1 MQAVVSK
8 PAPATGWIMP
18 SAVSKPAP
26 ASAVSKPKAAATGWI
41 IPPVMSETE
50 TPWTIS
56 LPCASCTQCNAI
68 VNYTKHQLQ
77 VECTSCCGAV
87 ICNKCFKRTDPICCV
102 FCKKTNGVKPNVYY
116 KGNQWQIKYASLLQ
130 MSDALAKMP
139 QFFTFLRRSFF
150 GQLDC
155 NDWND
160 VKVQMV
166 HEMYLSFMDKMNQRM
181 CLHLWGRFS
190 RNYLPQ
196 IQVIGG
202 TVPKFNFETMNF
214 VRINQDQLYS
224 WKPTKRQVSQFRFGL
239 ILKIAMKMAT
249 GPFKATLIDGCIQP
263 VYEIHQDILRMLLR
277 RKLKRM

>member
-1 MQAVVSK
+1 
-8 PAPATGWIMP
+8 
-18 SAVSKPAP
+18 
-26 ASAVSKPKAAATGWI
+26 
-41 IPPVMSETE
+41 
-50 TPWTIS
+50 
-56 LPCASCTQCNAI
+56 
-68 VNYTKHQLQ
+68 
-77 VECTSCCGAV
+77 
-87 ICNKCFKRTDPICCV
+87 
-102 FCKKTNGVKPNVYY
+102 VKPNVYY

-150 GQLDC
+150 GQLD
-155 NDWND
+155 WND
-160 VKVQMV
+160 VKLQKV

-190 RNYLPQ
+190 RNCLHQ

-202 TVPKFNFETMNF
+202 TVPKFDFETMNF
-214 VRINQDQLYS
+214 VRINQYQLYS

-263 VYEIHQDILRMLLR
+263 VYEIHQNILRMLLR